1 MSLELAIGKQI
12 FSARLRHDLAPVTCA
27 HFERLSPYRGKLI
40 HARWSGEALWSPLIS
55 VWPRGLILASES
67 ATTTPAPGQIL
78 LFAGELSEPELL
90 VAYGTTR
97 FACEAGSLAG
107 NLIAE
112 IENGHGRLAEL
123 GRQVLWQ
130 GAVDLCVAA
139 SMADRG

>member
-1 MSLELAIGKQI
+1 M
-12 FSARLRHDLAPVTCA
+12 
-27 HFERLSPYRGKLI
+27 
-40 HARWSGEALWSPLIS
+40 WSPLIS
-55 VWPRGLILASES
+55 VWPREFTLASEN

-78 LFAGELSEPELL
+78 VFAGDLSEPELL

-107 NLIAE
+107 NPIAE
-112 IENGHGRLAEL
+112 IENGHARLAEL

-139 SMADRG
+139 PLADRE